1 MKEHKQIELLLI
13 KSFSYLFLDYILTLN
28 IVSSL
33 SGLVDI
39 IATLTPVI
47 FSIFAKKYPRIEVDE
62 WKKDG
67 ENYKAYFK
75 NRQGT
80 ELETL
85 FMPDGMVMSTTT
97 SVAPSRYPRII
108 LKDLDQ
114 RYPNAKLS
122 FIQKVD
128 YDTKYKRTV
137 TDRKLEQYFYVE
149 LTEKIKGRKDVKTI
163 KLLYDKSFKFQGLA
177 GAADDYEYDEE

>member
-1 MKEHKQIELLLI
+1 
-13 KSFSYLFLDYILTLN
+13 
-28 IVSSL
+28 
-33 SGLVDI
+33 
-39 IATLTPVI
+39 
-47 FSIFAKKYPRIEVDE
+47 
-62 WKKDG
+62 
-67 ENYKAYFK
+67 
-75 NRQGT
+75 
-80 ELETL
+80 
-85 FMPDGMVMSTTT
+85 MPDGMVMSTTT